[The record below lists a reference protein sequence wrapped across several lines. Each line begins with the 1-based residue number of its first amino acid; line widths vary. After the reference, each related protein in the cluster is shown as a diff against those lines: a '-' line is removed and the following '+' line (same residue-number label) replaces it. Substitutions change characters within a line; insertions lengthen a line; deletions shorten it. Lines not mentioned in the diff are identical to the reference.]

1 MTRALCRSVFT
12 VSNIPPLTA
21 LHNHEKSFWLDADSV
36 LVQYQQSPAG
46 STQTGVPPCLEIT
59 GLTTWEAEDN
69 RRISATLGM
78 KSLWPSL
85 WLRWANTA
93 NGQMSA
99 TLSTFASIML
109 MVLARPLNN
118 VSLVLAPHD
127 TKVSQYLP

>member
-12 VSNIPPLTA
+12 VSNMPPLTA
-21 LHNHEKSFWLDADSV
+21 LHNQEKRFWLDADSV

-78 KSLWPSL
+78 KSL
-85 WLRWANTA
+85 
-93 NGQMSA
+93 
-99 TLSTFASIML
+99 
-109 MVLARPLNN
+109 
-118 VSLVLAPHD
+118 
-127 TKVSQYLP
+127 